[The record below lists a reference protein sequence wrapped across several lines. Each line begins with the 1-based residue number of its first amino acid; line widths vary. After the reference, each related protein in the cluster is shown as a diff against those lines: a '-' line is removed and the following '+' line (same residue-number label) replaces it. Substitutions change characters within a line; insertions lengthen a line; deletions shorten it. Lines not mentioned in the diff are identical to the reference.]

1 VGRDYWYF
9 ANVKSNTLVW
19 KDQPRMRVPRYRGRG
34 KRPSKPRV
42 VSGDAVTVTEIAG
55 DPGLD
60 WRFVKLAEG
69 AKGPIMAEVAR
80 LRVIPSHDGVP
91 GAECWLFIRK
101 YPDGELKYALSNAP
115 KSISFRKLKRAAT
128 LRWPIEQCFQEG
140 KEQLGMDHYEHR
152 SWPGWHRHMLFVFLA
167 QLFLLRLRDR
177 LKKKPNADPSS
188 GAAVGRSG
196 AGGRSCDEAPC
207 LGDRPVLHQEKP
219 CRVESPPRGAAS
231 PVEEAGTKVAPV
243 ERRVTAASLIQL

>member
-1 VGRDYWYF
+1 
-9 ANVKSNTLVW
+9 
-19 KDQPRMRVPRYRGRG
+19 MRVPRYHGRG
-34 KRPSKPRV
+34 KRPRKPRV
-42 VSGDAVTVTEIAG
+42 VSGGPVTVAKVAS

-60 WRFVKLAEG
+60 WRWATLAEG

-80 LRVIPSHDGVP
+80 LRVIPSRDGVP
-91 GAECWLFIRK
+91 GAECWLFICK

-115 KSISFRKLKRAAT
+115 KSISFRKLTRAAT

-177 LKKKPNADPSS
+177 FKKKPK
-188 GAAVGRSG
+188 R
-196 AGGRSCDEAPC
+196 
-207 LGDRPVLHQEKP
+207 
-219 CRVESPPRGAAS
+219 
-231 PVEEAGTKVAPV
+231 
-243 ERRVTAASLIQL
+243 

>member
-1 VGRDYWYF
+1 
-9 ANVKSNTLVW
+9 VKSNTRVW
-19 KDQPRMRVPRYRGRG
+19 TDQPRLRVARFRCRG
-34 KRPSKPRV
+34 KRPTKPRV
-42 VSGDAVTVTEIAG
+42 VSGDPLTVAKIAK
-55 DPGLD
+55 DPD
-60 WRFVKLAEG
+60 VAWRWVKLAEG

-80 LRVIPSHDGVP
+80 LRVIPSRDGSP

-115 KSISFRKLKRAAT
+115 KCISFWKLKGAAT

-167 QLFLLRLRDR
+167 QLFLLRLRNR
-177 LKKKPNADPSS
+177 FKKKPNADPSL
-188 GAAVGRSG
+188 GAAAGSSR

-207 LGDRPVLHQEKP
+207 VADRRVLHQEKLY
-219 CRVESPPRGAAS
+219 RLESPPELAAS
-231 PVEEAGTKVAPV
+231 QVEEARTEIAPI
-243 ERRVTAASLIQL
+243 EQRTTVTSL